1 MYALLARRPLFKAN
15 SLESL
20 IYQITNI
27 DPDPLNLIRPDLPQ
41 QVVDIAEKC
50 LNKIIYDRYDT
61 AAHLAAELS
70 KTFGRLRGV
79 GERIDMKEKW
89 TTLRYLKFF
98 KDFNDEQITEVV
110 DASEWLDFKKGEII
124 LSEGEIETAFYIIT
138 KGGVEV
144 KKDRVVVGK
153 MYQGDCF
160 GEIAFITQEP
170 RQASIFA
177 RTDVSLMMVSGS
189 LLDKAT
195 VETQL
200 RYYRVFL
207 ENLISRLSSATQK
220 LAEHE
225 KIKVQP

>member
-1 MYALLARRPLFKAN
+1 V
-15 SLESL
+15 
-20 IYQITNI
+20 I
-27 DPDPLNLIRPDLPQ
+27 
-41 QVVDIAEKC
+41 DIAEKC
-50 LNKIIYDRYDT
+50 LNKIIYHRYDS
-61 AAHLAAELS
+61 AALLAAELS
-70 KTFGRLRGV
+70 KTFGRLRGI
-79 GERIDMKEKW
+79 GERIDMQEKW

-98 KDFNDEQITEVV
+98 KDFNDDQITEVV

-124 LSEGEIETAFYIIT
+124 LSEGEVETAFYIIT

-144 KKDRVVVGK
+144 KKDRIVIGN
-153 MYQGDCF
+153 MHQGDCF

-207 ENLISRLSSATQK
+207 ENLITRLSSATQK

-225 KIKVQP
+225 KSRFKHG